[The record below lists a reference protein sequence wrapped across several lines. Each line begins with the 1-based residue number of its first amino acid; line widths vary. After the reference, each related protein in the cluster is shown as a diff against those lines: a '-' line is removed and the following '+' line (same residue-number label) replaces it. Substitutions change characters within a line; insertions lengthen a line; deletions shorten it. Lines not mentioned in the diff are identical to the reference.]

1 MRLVV
6 MFDHFG
12 PYHRARLQA
21 ACRRGAQEGFEVRGL
36 ETCGDSREYSWT
48 YPAGSSEG
56 RIITLFTGK
65 RPRRPLFPAIGY
77 RVVTALS
84 ALRPTAVAICGYREA
99 AALAA
104 LAWARTRGK
113 IAILMSESSYGD
125 KPRHRL
131 GEWGK
136 RLLVRRFDAA
146 LVGGKKQQAYAA
158 RLGIPE
164 GRILPGY
171 DVVDNRHF
179 AEGALAARGRAKAH
193 RRRLGLVRP
202 FFLTVCRFIPK
213 KNLSMLLEAYRRYRD
228 LAGAGAWDLVLCGS
242 GPLEKALARQARD
255 IGGVHFPGF
264 QQIDALPI
272 IYGLASV
279 FILAS
284 SHFEQWGLVVNE
296 AMAAGLPV
304 LVSRACGCAPELVRE
319 GVNGFTFDP
328 GDPEGL
334 ARLLLRMSSPA
345 VDLKAMGAASA
356 RLIAPWTPETFAR
369 NLFQAIRVADDYR
382 RRVGYC
388 LKDKAP

>member
-1 MRLVV
+1 MRVVV

-12 PYHRARLQA
+12 PYHRARVQA
-21 ACRRGAQEGFEVRGL
+21 AIRRGAEEGFEVRGL
-36 ETCGDSREYSWT
+36 ETFGDSWEYSWT
-48 YPAGSSEG
+48 SPARSSAG
-56 RIITLFTGK
+56 RTITLFPGK

-77 RVVTALS
+77 RVVQALS

-104 LAWARTRGK
+104 LAWAKTRGN

-136 RLLVRRFDAA
+136 RLLVRRCDAA
-146 LVGGKKQQAYAA
+146 LVGGRRQQAYAA

-164 GRILPGY
+164 ERIFLGY

-179 AEGALAARGRAKAH
+179 AAGALAARRRAKEH
-193 RRRLGLVRP
+193 SQRLGLVNS

-213 KNLSMLLEAYRRYRD
+213 KNLGLLLEAYRRYRNV
-228 LAGAGAWDLVLCGS
+228 AGAGAWDLVLCGA
-242 GPLEKALARQARD
+242 GPLEEALARQARD

-264 QQIDALPI
+264 QQIEALPI
-272 IYGLASV
+272 FYGLASV

-296 AMAAGLPV
+296 AMASGLPV
-304 LVSRACGCAPELVRE
+304 LVSRACGCAPELVRQ

-328 GDPEGL
+328 GDLEGL
-334 ARLLLRMSSPA
+334 ARLMLKMSSPA

-369 NLFQAIRVADDYR
+369 NLFQAIKSADNYR
-382 RRVGYC
+382 RRAGF
-388 LKDKAP
+388 